1 MPKLYVK
8 NYEPVSIKKR
18 LSNLHDHYVSTK
30 TRKTL
35 YSPEGI
41 FSVRNDKLVKLIP
54 RDLPVEDMDD
64 YLIDN
69 SFYSETDV
77 ISQIPVNPVYS
88 EVTEL
93 HFCVGKKSNVHFV
106 VEGNYDNRVVI
117 NGGCV
122 VGQDRY
128 ECFNPTDFYFDTQ
141 EKLNNELVLKEVN
154 MILSII

>member
-1 MPKLYVK
+1 
-8 NYEPVSIKKR
+8 
-18 LSNLHDHYVSTK
+18 
-30 TRKTL
+30 
-35 YSPEGI
+35 
-41 FSVRNDKLVKLIP
+41 
-54 RDLPVEDMDD
+54 MDD

-106 VEGNYDNRVVI
+106 VEGNYDNRVMI